1 MAESILQKIVRR
13 GHYKFVDRV
22 DSWQEA
28 VRLSTESLVETGYVS
43 ENYYQQ
49 IVDCITK
56 YGPYVVFEHYVAMP
70 HSQEGAEGAHKTAV
84 GFLRVKEDVDFG
96 KDEDGEDK
104 IARLFFTL
112 AAANPDEHLD
122 NINQLMNIFCNEE
135 LLEHLLQRGA
145 SRCPDGG
152 RDARGHPAGGEG
164 LPARGHSGRLRE
176 TPSPH
181 STASAAN
188 Q

>member
-1 MAESILQKIVRR
+1 M
-13 GHYKFVDRV
+13 
-22 DSWQEA
+22 
-28 VRLSTESLVETGYVS
+28 
-43 ENYYQQ
+43 
-49 IVDCITK
+49 
-56 YGPYVVFEHYVAMP
+56 FEHYVAMP

-135 LLEHLLQRGA
+135 LL
-145 SRCPDGG
+145 
-152 RDARGHPAGGEG
+152 DALMA
-164 LPARGHSGRLRE
+164 AE
-176 TPSPH
+176 TPEDILQAEKDFPPEDIL
-181 STASAAN
+181 AD
-188 Q
+188 